1 MAVATSNAVVTI
13 RDVLVIISN
22 PLCRKSSPGYWLAH
36 IGDFGPP

>member
-1 MAVATSNAVVTI
+1 MAVAASKAVVTI

-22 PLCRKSSPGYWLAH
+22 LLCRTSFAAYWLGH

>member
-1 MAVATSNAVVTI
+1 MAVAASKAVVTI

-22 PLCRKSSPGYWLAH
+22 FLWRMSLPAYWLAH